1 MKTEIWNGHAIR
13 FVEKTPGEW
22 WAVAKDV
29 AEALEYSRPHDMVRM
44 LEAQDKGTHK
54 VRTTSEKAK
63 CPDTQ
68 EMLIISEFGIYDAIF
83 SSRKPEAKDFKRW
96 VYDVIQTL
104 RQESGLAGYEVFR
117 MLDKEH
123 QKQAMQK
130 LKNGLTNPVR
140 VDFIK
145 ANTIANKAVSNMH
158 GFPKMVKKGE
168 MSPDMLRERETVL
181 DDTVMLMEANDS
193 FSLGLSVSG
202 AVYQKYCH

>member
-1 MKTEIWNGHAIR
+1 MKTETWNKNTIR

-22 WAVAKDV
+22 WAVAKGV
-29 AEALEYSRPHDMVRM
+29 AEALAYANTAHMVRM
-44 LEAQDKGTHK
+44 VDDCDKGIHI
-54 VRTTSEKAK
+54 V
-63 CPDTQ
+63 DTPGGSQ
-68 EMLIISEFGIYDAIF
+68 EMLIISEFGIYEAIF

-96 VYDVIQTL
+96 VYEVIQTL

-130 LKNGLTNPVR
+130 LRNGLTNPVR

-145 ANTIANKAVSNMH
+145 ANVIANKTVSNIH

-168 MSPDMLRERETVL
+168 MSPAMLRERETVL
-181 DDTVMLMEANDS
+181 DDTVRLMEANDS
-193 FSLGLSVSG
+193 FKLGLSVSDS
-202 AVYQKYCH
+202 VYRKYCN